1 MGKAAITQVWLKQAE
16 DTGREKVEDE
26 RDKLLAEMNTA
37 MEQKRPQSASQAFF
51 EWEKTVKAKDDGKVT
66 FKLSLQFTVP
76 DYGLAHIRPY
86 LRQGIIGRCTSA
98 I

>member
-1 MGKAAITQVWLKQAE
+1 MGKAAITQVWLKQAD

-51 EWEKTVKAKDDGKVT
+51 EWEKTAKAQDDGKVT
-66 FKLSLQFTVP
+66 FKIITQVHGA

-86 LRQGIIGRCTSA
+86 VRQGITGRSA
-98 I
+98 SAF